1 VSGGVT
7 SSTANVAVS
16 SGGSAL
22 SVSVPAT
29 VDVVQTGGVNTIT
42 VSTVSPVGAAPG
54 LGAGAGVVPGVV
66 TGSMF
71 SGPVAVVGTLNGG
84 VLSFSVGGAVT
95 AGNNLV
101 PGNYKG
107 VLTVIASYN

>member
-1 VSGGVT
+1 
-7 SSTANVAVS
+7 
-16 SGGSAL
+16 
-22 SVSVPAT
+22 
-29 VDVVQTGGVNTIT
+29 
-42 VSTVSPVGAAPG
+42 
-54 LGAGAGVVPGVV
+54 
-66 TGSMF
+66 MF